1 MANLTPRLTLTGTAA
16 SFGSAVNLSVDDTL
30 VVGAPFSGV
39 SRISIATTIQDISAD
54 LKTTQ
59 AAHTF
64 VYLKNTENDGGN
76 IITISTASGGGGSA
90 TDPVGFATLNPGEF
104 MFLPLKGT
112 VGLKATANNAAC
124 ILEYAYF
131 SRS

>member
-39 SRISIATTIQDISAD
+39 SRISIGTSEQNISSDLTTS
-54 LKTTQ
+54 Q

-64 VYLKNTENDGGN
+64 VYLKNTDSTN
-76 IITISTASGGGGSA
+76 IITISTGGSNA
-90 TDPVGFATLNPGEF
+90 FATLNPGEF
-104 MFLPLKGT
+104 MFFPLKGT
-112 VGLKATANNAAC
+112 VGLKAQANNAAC

-131 SRS
+131 TRT

>member
-39 SRISIATTIQDISAD
+39 SRISISTSIQDISTD

-59 AAHTF
+59 AEISF
-64 VYLKNTENDGGN
+64 VYLKNTDSSNVITVATGG
-76 IITISTASGGGGSA
+76 
-90 TDPVGFATLNPGEF
+90 DVLFADLNPGEF
-104 MFLPLKGT
+104 MFFPLKGT
-112 VGLKATANNAAC
+112 VGLKAKANSAPC

-131 SRS
+131 SRT

>member
-39 SRISIATTIQDISAD
+39 SRISIATSIQDITSD

-64 VYLKNTENDGGN
+64 VYLKNTDNTN
-76 IITISTASGGGGSA
+76 IITISTGADVA
-90 TDPVGFATLNPGEF
+90 FATLNPGEF
-104 MFLPLKGT
+104 MFFPLKGT
-112 VGLKATANNAAC
+112 VGLRATDNTAAC

>member
-16 SFGSAVNLSVDDTL
+16 SFGSAVNLSVDDLL

-39 SRISIATTIQDISAD
+39 SRISIATSIQDISSD
-54 LKTTQ
+54 LTTSQ

-64 VYLKNTENDGGN
+64 VYLKNTDGTN
-76 IITISTASGGGGSA
+76 IITISTGGS
-90 TDPVGFATLNPGEF
+90 VGFATLNPGEF

-112 VGLKATANNAAC
+112 VGLKATANTAPC

-131 SRS
+131 TRS

>member
-16 SFGSAVNLSVDDTL
+16 SFGSAVNLSIDDTL

-39 SRISIATTIQDISAD
+39 SRISIGTSIQDITSDLTTSQAD
-54 LKTTQ
+54 
-59 AAHTF
+59 HTF
-64 VYLKNTENDGGN
+64 VYLRNTNDTN
-76 IITISTASGGGGSA
+76 IITISTGGSVA
-90 TDPVGFATLNPGEF
+90 FATLNPGEF
-104 MFLPLKGT
+104 AYFPLKGT

-131 SRS
+131 TRS

>member
-39 SRISIATTIQDISAD
+39 SRISIATTEQNISSD
-54 LKTTQ
+54 LTTSQ

-76 IITISTASGGGGSA
+76 IITIATGASTGV
-90 TDPVGFATLNPGEF
+90 PFATLNPGEF

>member
-16 SFGSAVNLSVDDTL
+16 QFGSAVNLSVDYLL
-30 VVGAPFSGV
+30 VVQEPFSGV
-39 SRISIATTIQDISAD
+39 SRISIGTSIQDVTSD
-54 LKTTQ
+54 LTTSQ

-64 VYLKNTENDGGN
+64 VYFKNTDSTN
-76 IITISTASGGGGSA
+76 IITISTGGS
-90 TDPVGFATLNPGEF
+90 VGFATLNPGEF

-131 SRS
+131 SRT